1 MLVWRSSAWK
11 CSMAVPDDDNAI
23 SFYFRNSSTV
33 SSLIELLILKTSLS
47 KNQTSWEMK
56 ISTPL
61 QILPA
66 VRHSEGMHRNAFYK
80 GRSTLVTMVT
90 TGACSRPG
98 ASFSCKNVA
107 KKRVKCFFLYL
118 KLNATLQIG
127 TSTIHSDIIC
137 LHFDL
142 FNFPWE

>member
-66 VRHSEGMHRNAFYK
+66 VRHSGGMHRNAFYK
-80 GRSTLVTMVT
+80 GRSTRYHGNNGCLFEAWGLIFMQKRRKNK
-90 TGACSRPG
+90 SEMF
-98 ASFSCKNVA
+98 FSLSQA
-107 KKRVKCFFLYL
+107 KC
-118 KLNATLQIG
+118 NITNW
-127 TSTIHSDIIC
+127 
-137 LHFDL
+137 HFYHT
-142 FNFPWE
+142 